1 MARCYVQNNWDGTF
15 TAVYQDDAGAYHVI
29 PGGDRVSQGQ
39 AEAALNSYGPC
50 GQSAPS
56 PSGNGEC
63 GPPSKFGFDPSMDQF
78 YIYCP
83 GYGPGKGLQPLHP
96 ITDPTTIVGWQS
108 GGPSGSSVCDA
119 PGCTP
124 YTEQLTAGQQP
135 ASPVPTTNQIG
146 TWISQHTT
154 LVVILAAVLLLSGG
168 RRRR

>member
-15 TAVYQDDAGAYHVI
+15 TAVYQDDAGAYHII

-50 GQSAPS
+50 GLGPLPTS
-56 PSGNGEC
+56 GEC
-63 GPPSKFGFDPSMDQF
+63 GPPSQFGFDPSADAF

-83 GYGPGKGLQPLHP
+83 GYGFDKGFQPLHP
-96 ITDPTTIVGWQS
+96 ITDPTTIVGWES

-119 PGCTP
+119 PGCSP
-124 YTEQLTAGQQP
+124 YTEQPIAGPQP
-135 ASPVPTTNQIG
+135 ASAAPTTNQIG
-146 TWISQHTT
+146 AWISQHMA
-154 LVVILAAVLLLSGG
+154 LVVILAAVWLLSGG